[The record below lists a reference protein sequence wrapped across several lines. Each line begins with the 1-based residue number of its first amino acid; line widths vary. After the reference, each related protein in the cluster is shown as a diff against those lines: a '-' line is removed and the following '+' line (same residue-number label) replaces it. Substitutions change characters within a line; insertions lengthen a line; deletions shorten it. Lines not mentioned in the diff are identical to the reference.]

1 MEVLCY
7 STQFSAFVCDIRVI
21 SPYWITTIFS
31 SSREYTIPSRLL
43 QSSDLTFYNSD
54 MATLIGNKLLWDQQI
69 VIDFCNRMRFGI
81 KNEND
86 KVTWGILRE
95 MQVCYADGA

>member
-1 MEVLCY
+1 
-7 STQFSAFVCDIRVI
+7 
-21 SPYWITTIFS
+21 
-31 SSREYTIPSRLL
+31 
-43 QSSDLTFYNSD
+43 